1 MENWKEKFAALKNEY
16 NKNHHFMSAKDEILC
31 FVAEIFKA
39 NKSNSLSLAEMKDLE
54 SIDFD
59 FSAKGKNWDKWW
71 ANYQELTSL
80 SKIKPI
86 SHISQLDEQIGT
98 WISAQRVAYRQKLLG
113 KKKILLLEHIGFN
126 WNPMCDKEKGW
137 SANLSRLKEFHE
149 AHGHFLITKVNTDSK
164 FCSWAYAQK
173 TAFRKNIMKECRA
186 KILIELGFIHD
197 K

>member
-1 MENWKEKFAALKNEY
+1 MENWKKRFADLKKEY
-16 NKNHHFMSAKDEILC
+16 SKNHHFMRANEETLR

-39 NKSNSLSLAEMKDLE
+39 NKSNSLSLNEMEDLE
-54 SIDFD
+54 LIDFD

-71 ANYQELTSL
+71 ANYQELSAL
-80 SKIKPI
+80 SKTKPI

-98 WISAQRVAYRQKLLG
+98 WISAQRVAYRQSLLG
-113 KKKILLLEHIGFN
+113 KKKTLLLEQIGFN

-137 SANLSRLKEFHE
+137 DDNLSRLKKFHE
-149 AHGHFLITKVNTDSK
+149 EHGHFLITKVNTDSK

-173 TAFRKNIMKECRA
+173 TAFRKNIMKESRA
-186 KILIELGFIHD
+186 KVLIEIGFIHE